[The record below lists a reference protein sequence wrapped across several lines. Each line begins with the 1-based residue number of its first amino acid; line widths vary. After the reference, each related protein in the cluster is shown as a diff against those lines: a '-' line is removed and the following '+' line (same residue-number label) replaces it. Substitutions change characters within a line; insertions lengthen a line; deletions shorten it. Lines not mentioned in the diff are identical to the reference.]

1 MDETKA
7 TLIMEENS
15 NEIIS
20 GGNVSDL
27 KTNYYISYNSVRTLP
42 DTGEYNSLNYLF
54 MGEILLILLFVLVMY
69 KKTAARQ
76 ANKYLVAVFYFAIMG
91 VLGIVKPASVN
102 ALIYWARNS
111 SLTANCLPFST
122 YMVVRTAKL
131 PLPKSTIPK
140 ISGPV

>member
-1 MDETKA
+1 MDETETKA

-69 KKTAARQ
+69 KKNSRQ
-76 ANKYLVAVFYFAIMG
+76 T
-91 VLGIVKPASVN
+91 SQ
-102 ALIYWARNS
+102 
-111 SLTANCLPFST
+111 
-122 YMVVRTAKL
+122 
-131 PLPKSTIPK
+131 
-140 ISGPV
+140 